1 MKIADIGG
9 EFAFIRRVAR
19 EYRDPAIVR
28 GAGDDCA
35 AIDHPPGRLLLLTTD
50 MMVENTHFTRDWFT
64 PRQIGRKLMEVNV
77 SDIVSMGGVP
87 RHAVI
92 SLAMPPDTTIE
103 FMDELYR
110 GLYESAEAHGV
121 ALVGGD
127 TTRGRELTLNLALTG
142 EVEPEL
148 VRYRSG
154 ALPGDRICVTGTLG
168 KNEAGLRLLMAGKP
182 GYTQGFLEPRAR
194 RADEGRVIARYAHA
208 MIDVSDGLASEVRHI
223 CEHSGA
229 GAIIECDAI
238 PISAETRDAAAAVG
252 FDPSAYALYGGEDF
266 ELVFTAERSAID
278 TLRSVFQ
285 DFTVVGEILSP
296 DGGIRLRKGE
306 RLVELDQGFD
316 HFAKT

>member
-35 AIDHPPGRLLLLTTD
+35 AIDHPPSRLLLLTTD

-154 ALPGDRICVTGTLG
+154 ALP
-168 KNEAGLRLLMAGKP
+168 
-182 GYTQGFLEPRAR
+182 
-194 RADEGRVIARYAHA
+194 
-208 MIDVSDGLASEVRHI
+208 
-223 CEHSGA
+223 
-229 GAIIECDAI
+229 
-238 PISAETRDAAAAVG
+238 
-252 FDPSAYALYGGEDF
+252 
-266 ELVFTAERSAID
+266 
-278 TLRSVFQ
+278 
-285 DFTVVGEILSP
+285 
-296 DGGIRLRKGE
+296 
-306 RLVELDQGFD
+306 
-316 HFAKT
+316 